1 MPSPRRP
8 TGATRNPAGKTTAP
22 PRPQPLGLGLA
33 AAVVEAHGAILQA
46 RDRET
51 LFRELCP
58 ALARGGLR
66 SVSVSVPDPQT
77 ERLVTIA
84 SAGDTAPAQ
93 RPLPRPV
100 ARRSPA
106 GFSQIH
112 NATPLAPSAGFP
124 LRCGGHPV
132 ALLQVEAHT
141 PEELSPPILEL
152 LDGLAR
158 NLSAALDALEHLR
171 HKHVA
176 EQALLDNAIR
186 FRDAAGA
193 ASEYVWEVDL
203 DGHFTYLS
211 DGLEGICGYR
221 PDELIGRKPVDLMS
235 EQERARVREWT
246 ARNMGT
252 DGSFRDFEHQLVS
265 RHGDVRWV
273 QVSAVGLYD
282 AQNRRIGQR
291 GTGRDITERKLAE
304 QHLAESRN
312 FLDELINAVPDPIS
326 VKDQQHRF
334 VAVNHAFC
342 RVVGRS
348 REAILGQDDA
358 GLIPADEAQQ
368 VWLTDEAALEGS
380 DPVVYERSVTLQ
392 GGKRWMLVRKSRITR
407 SDGTRAVLSV
417 FTDITERTAME
428 HALRASETRFRDFA
442 AAASEFVWENDLE
455 GRFTFVSSRVQSV
468 WGYTEHELIGRSPA
482 EFAPPGEAARVREW
496 LAHHQKPD
504 GSFQDLEQRIVAK
517 DGEVRWLLVNAVG
530 LFDETGRRI
539 GQRGAGRDIT
549 ERKHAEARIAE
560 LATRDPLSGLPN
572 RLLLNDRLQHAL
584 ATARRRNDCVGLMF
598 IDLDRFKH
606 VNDSLGHEVGDDL
619 LRAVARRFGGCLR
632 ESDTLARLGGDE
644 FVVVL
649 DGLSGADDARTIAE
663 KILQC
668 LSEPFPVGTHTLVTS
683 ASIGVSIFP
692 TDAEDA
698 ATLMRHA
705 DTAMY
710 HAKGMGR
717 NAIQFFSSEMNQR
730 VVERHLLETALREA
744 LEAGQFLLAYQPQL
758 DAVSDRLVSA
768 EALIRWHHPEWGEI
782 SPGKFI
788 PLAEDSGLIAPIG
801 DWVLRAA
808 CRQLQA
814 WQTFPELRVAV
825 NLSIGQ
831 LRDSACFLN
840 RVRGTIDEFGVDPA
854 RIEFEITETLLAS
867 NVAEHARVLRQL
879 GELGCGIAVDD
890 FGTGYSSLSYLKR
903 LPIDTVKI
911 DRSFVRDIVSEPDD
925 AAIVSA
931 VVAMAKKLKLDVVA
945 EGVETQRQLEV
956 LRELGCDR
964 YQGYLFSPAVTP
976 EEFTERFLAAAV
988 A

>member
-1 MPSPRRP
+1 MPSPRRS
-8 TGATRNPAGKTTAP
+8 TGAHHNAAGKTIAP
-22 PRPQPLGLGLA
+22 PRPPPGLGLA
-33 AAVVEAHGAILQA
+33 AAVVEAHSALLQA
-46 RDRET
+46 RDRDALYGDVCRT
-51 LFRELCP
+51 
-58 ALARGGLR
+58 LARGGLR
-66 SVSVSVPDPQT
+66 SVCVCVPDAHT
-77 ERLVTIA
+77 ERLVIIA
-84 SAGDTAPAQ
+84 GAGDAEPAQ
-93 RPLPRPV
+93 HPV
-100 ARRSPA
+100 PRRSPRA
-106 GFSQIH
+106 ASSRARQIDSTTPPA
-112 NATPLAPSAGFP
+112 ATAGFP
-124 LRCGGHPV
+124 LLCGGHPV

-141 PEELSPPILEL
+141 AEELSPSTLDLLEK
-152 LDGLAR
+152 LAR
-158 NLSAALDALEHLR
+158 NLSLALDGLEHER
-171 HKHVA
+171 HKHAA
-176 EQALLDNAIR
+176 EQALIDNAIR

-193 ASEYVWEVDL
+193 AGEYVWEVDL
-203 DGHFTYLS
+203 EGHFTYLS
-211 DGLEGICGYR
+211 EGIEPICGYR
-221 PDELIGRKPVDLMS
+221 PEELVGRKPVDLMP
-235 EQERARVREWT
+235 EQDRERVRHWV
-246 ARNMGT
+246 AQNMAA
-252 DGSFRDFEHQLVS
+252 DGSFRDLEHQLVA
-265 RHGDVRWV
+265 RQGDTRWV
-273 QVSAVGLYD
+273 RVSAVGLLD
-282 AQNRRIGQR
+282 AQGGRIGQR
-291 GTGRDITERKLAE
+291 GTGRDITEGKLAE
-304 QHLAESRN
+304 QHLAESRK

-326 VKDQQHRF
+326 VKDEQHRF

-342 RVVGRS
+342 RIVGRS

-358 GLIPADEAQQ
+358 GLIPAEEVQQ
-368 VWLTDEAALEGS
+368 VWLSDEAALKGS
-380 DPVVYERSVTLQ
+380 DPVVYERGVTLQ
-392 GGKRWMLVRKSRITR
+392 GTKRWMLVRKSGITR

-428 HALRASETRFRDFA
+428 QALRASETRFRDFA

-482 EFAPPGEAARVREW
+482 EFAPPGEAQRVREW
-496 LAHHQKPD
+496 LAHNQKPD

-517 DGEVRWLLVNAVG
+517 DGEVHWLLINAVG
-530 LFDETGRRI
+530 LFDQNGSRI

-549 ERKHAEARIAE
+549 ERKQAEARIAE

-584 ATARRRNDCVGLMF
+584 AMARRREDCVGVMF

-619 LRAVARRFGGCLR
+619 LRAVADRFSSCLR

-649 DGLSGADDARTIAE
+649 DPLSSADDARMVAD
-663 KILQC
+663 KILRC
-668 LSEPFPVGTHTLVTS
+668 LSDPFSVGPHTLVTS
-683 ASIGVSIFP
+683 ASIGVSVFP
-692 TDAEDA
+692 TDADDA

-717 NAIQFFSSEMNQR
+717 NAAQFFSSEMNQR
-730 VVERHLLETALREA
+730 AVERHLLETALREA
-744 LEAGQFLLAYQPQL
+744 LEREQFRLVYQPQL
-758 DAVSDRLVSA
+758 DVVSDRLLGA

-814 WQTFPELRVAV
+814 WRDFPTLRLAV
-825 NLSIGQ
+825 NLSIDQ
-831 LRDSACFLN
+831 LRDSAQFLD
-840 RVRGTIDEFGVDPA
+840 RVRAAIGEHCIDPA

-879 GELGCGIAVDD
+879 GELGSGIAVDD

-964 YQGYLFSPAVTP
+964 YQGYLFSPAVAP
-976 EEFTERFLAAAV
+976 EEFAARFLAATV